1 METSKVDAT
10 LNKSREINQRRLK
23 LSQSLILISGA
34 IALVWAILM
43 FILRMDLLGVFVSIS
58 VIGFVG
64 AYFLLIFNKN
74 LSGRILYLITGN
86 LIITVLASFAGRS
99 GGIEFLLA
107 FAIGLP
113 FLLFSWKRERPFI
126 FIFPF
131 FTFLLWV
138 GLMITDF
145 NLFTQQKIDSQITK
159 QIIYP
164 FSVISTFVLTIFQ
177 TSYFL
182 YLNALFEGELKQKR
196 LEALE
201 SLAAKA
207 KFLSTMSHEIR
218 TPLNAVVGL
227 SYLLKDS
234 NPKPDQIDN
243 IEALN
248 YSGKSLLTLINDVLD
263 FNKMEGEHVEL
274 ESISTDLKIIAKQ
287 IAKIHEPLCIKKGI
301 TFKIDID
308 DSIGSVLMDP
318 ARMNQV
324 LNNLISNAIKFTDAG
339 GVTLKITTLSETDD
353 TCSLKFEIIDTGIGI
368 SEDNFLKIFETFS
381 QANTNT
387 SRLYGGTGL
396 GLPIVKK
403 IIHMMK
409 SEIKLES
416 VENEGSI
423 FYFTLDLTKASE
435 EEKNDIKK
443 LEMVPFH
450 GEKILLVEDNEINV
464 MVGRQILCRWNLI
477 IEVAQDGKEAVD
489 MVKKDNYDVVL
500 MDIQIPVMNGYDASK
515 EIRTFN
521 KDIPIIALSASV
533 FVEVKDKIFESGMN
547 GFIYKPFDPIEL
559 YSKVA
564 SFINKSD
571 L

>member
-1 METSKVDAT
+1 MPTSVA
-10 LNKSREINQRRLK
+10 SSGINQRRLK
-23 LSQSLILISGA
+23 LTQSLILISGGIA
-34 IALVWAILM
+34 IVWAITM
-43 FILRMDLLGVFVSIS
+43 FLLKMDLLGIFVSIS
-58 VIGFVG
+58 VVGFAG
-64 AYFLLIFNKN
+64 AYFLLLVNKN
-74 LSGRILYLITGN
+74 LAGRILYLITGN
-86 LIITVLASFAGRS
+86 LIITVLASFADRS
-99 GGIEFLLA
+99 GGVEFLLA

-113 FLLFSWKRERPFI
+113 FLLFSWKRERPLI

-138 GLMITDF
+138 GLVITDF
-145 NLFTQQKIDSQITK
+145 NLFTQQKIDLQITK

-201 SLAAKA
+201 ALAAKA
-207 KFLSTMSHEIR
+207 QFLSTMSHEIR

-227 SYLLKDS
+227 SYLLRDS
-234 NPKPDQIDN
+234 NPKPDQIEN

-263 FNKMEGEHVEL
+263 FNKMEGGYVEL

-301 TFKIDID
+301 TFKIEID

-324 LNNLISNAIKFTDAG
+324 LNNLISNAIKFTDKG
-339 GVTLKITTLSETDD
+339 GVILKITNLSDTED
-353 TCSLKFEIIDTGIGI
+353 TCCLKFEIIDTGIGI
-368 SEDNFLKIFETFS
+368 SEDNFHKIFESFS
-381 QANTNT
+381 QANKNT

-403 IIHMMK
+403 IIQMMN
-409 SEIKLES
+409 SDIKLES
-416 VENEGSI
+416 IENEGST
-423 FYFTLDLTKASE
+423 FYFTLDLTKAKE
-435 EEKNDIKK
+435 EEHHDVKK
-443 LEMVPFH
+443 LEMLPFH

-464 MVGRQILCRWNLI
+464 MVGKQILSRWNLN
-477 IEVAQDGKEAVD
+477 IEVAQDGAEAVEK
-489 MVKKDNYDVVL
+489 VRNGNYDIVL
-500 MDIQIPVMNGYDASK
+500 MDIQMPVMNGYDASK

-521 KDIPIIALSASV
+521 KDVPIIALSASV
-533 FVEVKDKIFESGMN
+533 FVEVKDKIFECGMN
-547 GFIYKPFDPIEL
+547 GFVYKPFDPPDL
-559 YSKVA
+559 YSKIA
-564 SFINKSD
+564 SFLQS
-571 L
+571 